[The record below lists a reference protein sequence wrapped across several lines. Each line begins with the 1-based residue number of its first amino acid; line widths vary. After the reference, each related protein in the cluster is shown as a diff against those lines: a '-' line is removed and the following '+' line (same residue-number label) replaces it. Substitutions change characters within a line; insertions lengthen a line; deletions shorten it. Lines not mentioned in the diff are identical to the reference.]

1 MKVGTDGVLLGA
13 WVSVRP
19 SDRRILD
26 IGTGTGLIALMMAQR
41 VPGARI
47 TGVDV
52 EDISQARENADASPW
67 GGRVAF
73 VQCPVQEFSPQ
84 ERFDLVVSNPPF
96 FVGSLTCPDAGRTT
110 ARHAVRLPFGDLR
123 DAVVRLLSDEG
134 RFAVVLPADE
144 AARFIGI
151 CRDVL
156 LPVRRTD
163 VRTTPRHAAKRV
175 LLEFVRTPSGDVFP
189 PAAASPPFGFSA
201 AGSGLRSDDPAAL
214 SDAVPLFSVPS
225 APAPDRT
232 ELVIG
237 TGVHEQYTPEYR
249 ALTRDFYLKF

>member
-13 WVSVRP
+13 WVSVGP

-26 IGTGTGLIALMMAQR
+26 IGSGTGLIALMMAQR

-67 GGRVAF
+67 GDRVAF
-73 VQCPVQEFSPQ
+73 ERCPVQEFAAP
-84 ERFDLVVSNPPF
+84 ETFDLIVSNPPF
-96 FVGSLTCPDAGRTT
+96 FVDSLTCPDAGRTT

-151 CRDVL
+151 CRGIVQIAQCL
-156 LPVRRTD
+156 AEPGQS
-163 VRTTPRHAAKRV
+163 
-175 LLEFVRTPSGDVFP
+175 EFIQP
-189 PAAASPPFGFSA
+189 
-201 AGSGLRSDDPAAL
+201 
-214 SDAVPLFSVPS
+214 
-225 APAPDRT
+225 
-232 ELVIG
+232 
-237 TGVHEQYTPEYR
+237 
-249 ALTRDFYLKF
+249 

>member
-1 MKVGTDGVLLGA
+1 M
-13 WVSVRP
+13 
-19 SDRRILD
+19 
-26 IGTGTGLIALMMAQR
+26 
-41 VPGARI
+41 
-47 TGVDV
+47 
-52 EDISQARENADASPW
+52 
-67 GGRVAF
+67 GR
-73 VQCPVQEFSPQ
+73 QGPVQEFAPQ
-84 ERFDLVVSNPPF
+84 GKFDLVVSNPPF
-96 FVGSLTCPDAGRTT
+96 FVDSLTCPDAGRTT

-175 LLEFVRTPSGDVFP
+175 LLEFVHTS
-189 PAAASPPFGFSA
+189 
-201 AGSGLRSDDPAAL
+201 
-214 SDAVPLFSVPS
+214 S

>member
-73 VQCPVQEFSPQ
+73 VQCPVQEFAPQ
-84 ERFDLVVSNPPF
+84 GKFDLVVSNPPF
-96 FVGSLTCPDAGRTT
+96 FVDSLTCPDAGRTT
-110 ARHAVRLPFGDLR
+110 ARQAYGCLSAICATPSCVCSPMRGTSPWSCLRTRPPVSSASAGTCCFRCVVPTCARRPATQPNGCCSNSSVRLPATFFRPPPLR
-123 DAVVRLLSDEG
+123 
-134 RFAVVLPADE
+134 LP
-144 AARFIGI
+144 
-151 CRDVL
+151 
-156 LPVRRTD
+156 P
-163 VRTTPRHAAKRV
+163 
-175 LLEFVRTPSGDVFP
+175 VFP
-189 PAAASPPFGFSA
+189 P
-201 AGSGLRSDDPAAL
+201 RVPAFVPMTRRPL

-225 APAPDRT
+225 VPAPDRT

>member
-26 IGTGTGLIALMMAQR
+26 IGSGTGLIALMMAQR

-52 EDISQARENADASPW
+52 EDISQ
-67 GGRVAF
+67 
-73 VQCPVQEFSPQ
+73 CPVQEFAPQ
-84 ERFDLVVSNPPF
+84 GKFDLVVSNPPF
-96 FVGSLTCPDAGRTT
+96 FVDSLTCPDAGRTT

-175 LLEFVRTPSGDVFP
+175 LLEFVHTS
-189 PAAASPPFGFSA
+189 
-201 AGSGLRSDDPAAL
+201 
-214 SDAVPLFSVPS
+214 S